1 MAAAVTN
8 VPGQDNRIQGQCQQ
22 YFDLVEGG
30 ICIVLADGSER
41 IVFANGKMTSLYECE
56 GVDDFLLL
64 CSSNF
69 RNLVEEED
77 YRPLSEIAVNHPE
90 HFSLSFHYQT
100 RGRHFRK
107 AEGVGSLK
115 ETPFGQ
121 AYVLLLFSAEQV
133 SSDLKGEDKTG
144 VLGMHDFFK
153 EALRQ
158 AEKRVSRPEIR
169 ALCPVCFDLTSFK
182 EYNRLHGMHKGDQC
196 LRRIAETI
204 TGCFPGALVGHLT
217 GDHFVALLPSRGLE
231 ERLEHVCS
239 EVNLFIDDD
248 GIQLKVG
255 VYKPSEKDTL
265 DDLRHAFD
273 AAKIACDSI
282 KADGNRSVA
291 LYTRAMGETIANK
304 TYILRH
310 FSEAL
315 EKHYIK
321 VYYQPV
327 IRTLTGKVSGF
338 EALARWE
345 DPALGMILPGVF
357 VPVLEEAQLINR
369 LDRYV
374 LDQVARL
381 IRDRLDN
388 GLPLIPV
395 SMNLST
401 YDFDVSSPL
410 DTIEKAVRR
419 YQIPKTVLCFEI
431 TERVMIR
438 NHISMVKTVS
448 EFQQAGY
455 QVWMDDFGSEYSSLS
470 LLHNYHFDVIKI
482 DMGFF
487 SHFDDRSRQIITSV
501 VTMAR
506 MLGVQTLAEGVETQE
521 QVAFLRKIGCGRIQG
536 YYYGRPMMYEDS
548 LSFLHS
554 KSLQLEKPE
563 EAYLMGAAESVNVVS
578 DSPTAV
584 FFFDGTDIELLVEND
599 AYKRELRSTGTLDMA
614 EANSNLLD
622 SGYPFR
628 GRFQQLMARALRSRS
643 EETLTYADNGQ
654 YMRVNVRW
662 IAGDEHNWV
671 GEAHL
676 YNISNNAA
684 IRQAKTLDQLLRNLF
699 QLYEGF
705 YLFDRGRGEVRVIR
719 SSHPELSL
727 EETPQGVKAFTG
739 YFSERLVY
747 PDDRDR
753 FAAFA
758 NPEAVEARM
767 EAGEGTPQAEIV
779 RIRREDGAYRW
790 TVLEALMIY
799 KSATKNILLCER
811 EDIWERKGDRDELLP
826 VFSRSFGISEAG
838 TVRPET
844 IAESSLFRTL
854 CSDSPYP
861 FFWEDRAG
869 RILGASRNLL
879 KKGNFR
885 DPEEV
890 LGKTEEE
897 IGNHIERPEVDSS
910 AVSAPN
916 DGGGALGTEELTV
929 SDGRLREV
937 KVTRVPWY
945 QEKEIAGTLGMVYG
959 AERGDEDVESH
970 LGLVDHETGFLS
982 FRGAIEA
989 GLLYADRYRSRKL
1002 DFVGLLIDVPAFT
1015 EVMQDSA
1022 DNAKTVLKELS
1033 DALRKSL
1040 TPGWAVARIGLCR
1053 FLCFCKRESAG
1064 KIDEKLAGVSGVL
1077 PPLWR
1082 RLGIRTAP
1090 VLTHAVAYGSEVMS
1104 LDEMLQL
1111 MTRRL
1116 SSAEK
1121 EAFGDKPYTEDRIFV
1136 RREVLDNLRERVII
1150 SDPKTYELVYLNPP
1164 ARKDV
1169 GIGLDSSLKGRL
1181 CYKALEGFDAPC
1193 RNCPNMMLRM
1203 DRALSASHM
1212 SNKTGKNLLVRSFLI
1227 TWEKRTLKL
1236 TIASNMDEYIDT
1248 LAKDHELV
1256 YQEMR
1261 ANEAISR
1268 GMQEADPE
1276 KGIERT
1282 ISCIAEN
1289 MKPERFLTFEERDDN
1304 TVSATYE
1311 WTAPG
1316 VVPLR
1321 EELQSIPRTELRA
1334 LYAKFVSE
1342 RLVMVRDMEAF
1353 QKEYPGFSF
1362 RIHGVR
1368 SFVSGQLLLQN
1379 QREGFTLVV
1388 NPSEESFQTSSV
1400 LYATLTDFIAV
1411 MIRNRNSIR
1420 ELERQGMIDQLT
1432 GAGNRRALE
1441 RRIRDWRGDGVLGVI
1456 SIDLNG
1462 LKNTNDT
1469 KGHHAGDML
1478 ISETARVLREY
1489 AGEDCVFRTGGD
1501 EFVVITEDLEERD
1514 ILLLIQHMR
1523 KSAENNGI
1531 SMAVGFASIRGK
1543 VTDFDA
1549 LLTKADFNMYQDK
1562 GHSFRRR
1569 RGDR

>member
-8 VPGQDNRIQGQCQQ
+8 VPGQDNRTQRQCQQ

-30 ICIVLADGSER
+30 VCFVLADGTER
-41 IVFANGKMTSLYECE
+41 IVFANGKMASLYECE
-56 GVDDFLLL
+56 DVDDFLLL

-69 RNLVEEED
+69 RNLMEEED
-77 YRPLSEIAVNHPE
+77 YSSLLEIAANHPE

-100 RGRHFRK
+100 KGRHFRK

-121 AYVLLLFSAEQV
+121 AYVLLLFSAEQL

-158 AEKRVSRPEIR
+158 AEQRMSHPEVR
-169 ALCPVCFDLTSFK
+169 AFCPVCFDLTSFK

-204 TGCFPGALVGHLT
+204 TGCFPGGLVGHLT
-217 GDHFVALLPSRGLE
+217 GDHFVALLPSNDLE
-231 ERLEHVCS
+231 AKLEHVCS

-248 GIQLKVG
+248 GIQLKAG
-255 VYKPSEKDTL
+255 VYKPSEEDTL

-304 TYILRH
+304 TYVLRH

-357 VPVLEEAQLINR
+357 IPVLEEAQLINR

-381 IRDRLDN
+381 VRDRMDN

-395 SMNLST
+395 SVNLST

-410 DTIEKAVRR
+410 DTIEKAVKR

-438 NHISMVKTVS
+438 NHISMVKTVR

-470 LLHNYHFDVIKI
+470 LLHNFHFDVIKI

-501 VTMAR
+501 VMMAR

-548 LSFLHS
+548 LSFLHR
-554 KSLQLEKPE
+554 KSLLLEKPE

-584 FFFDGTDIELLVEND
+584 FFFDGANIELLVEND
-599 AYKRELRSTGTLDMA
+599 AYKRELRSTGTQDMA
-614 EANSNLLD
+614 EANANLMD
-622 SGYPFR
+622 AGYPFR
-628 GRFQQLMARALRSRS
+628 GSFQQLMMRALRSKS
-643 EETLTYADNGQ
+643 EETLTYSDNGQ

-662 IAGDEHNWV
+662 IAGDERGWV

-676 YNISNNAA
+676 YNISNNEA
-684 IRQAKTLDQLLRNLF
+684 IQQATTLDQMLRNLF

-705 YLFDRGRGEVRVIR
+705 YLFDRGGGEVRVLR
-719 SSHPELSL
+719 SSHPEFNQ
-727 EETPQGVKAFTG
+727 EKASHRVGEFIRL
-739 YFSERLVY
+739 FSERLVY
-747 PDDRDR
+747 PDDRER
-753 FAAFA
+753 FASFVS
-758 NPEAVEARM
+758 PKAVESRTETEDGAV
-767 EAGEGTPQAEIV
+767 QAEIV
-779 RIRREDGAYRW
+779 RIRRADGTYRW
-790 TVLEALMIY
+790 TVFEALMIY

-811 EDIWERKGDRDELLP
+811 EDIWERKGDRDTLLP
-826 VFSRSFGISEAG
+826 VFSRSFGILEAG

-844 IAESSLFRTL
+844 IAESSLFRAL
-854 CSDSPYP
+854 CNDSPYS
-861 FFWEDRAG
+861 FFWKDREG
-869 RILGASRNLL
+869 RILGASRSLL
-879 KKGNFR
+879 ERGDFH
-885 DPEEV
+885 DVTPF

-897 IGNHIERPEVDSS
+897 IGTHVDLSGAGLPEVS
-910 AVSAPN
+910 VPN
-916 DGGGALGTEELTV
+916 DGKDAAGAEELVV
-929 SDGRLREV
+929 SGDRLREV
-937 KVTRVPWY
+937 KIARVPWY

-959 AERGDEDVESH
+959 DERKDGDEESR

-989 GLLYADRYRSRKL
+989 GLLYADQYRGGKL
-1002 DFVGLLIDVPAFT
+1002 DYVGLLIDVSSFA
-1015 EVMQDSA
+1015 EVVRDSA
-1022 DNAKTVLKELS
+1022 ENARVILAELS
-1033 DALRKSL
+1033 DALRRSL
-1040 TPGWAVARIGLCR
+1040 APGWAIARIGLCC
-1053 FLCFCKRESAG
+1053 FLCFCRRENAG
-1064 KIDEKLAGVSGVL
+1064 KIEEKLAAVSGTL
-1077 PPLWR
+1077 PVLWR
-1082 RLGIRTAP
+1082 RLGIQTIP
-1090 VLTHAVAYGSEVMS
+1090 VLTHAVVYGSEVMS
-1104 LDEMLQL
+1104 LDEMFQL
-1111 MTRRL
+1111 LIRRM
-1116 SSAEK
+1116 SSAER
-1121 EAFGDKPYTEDRIFV
+1121 ETYGDKPYTGDRIFI
-1136 RREVLDNLRERVII
+1136 RREILDDLRERVII
-1150 SDPKTYELVYLNPP
+1150 SDPKTYELVYLNPA

-1181 CYKALEGFDAPC
+1181 CYKVLEGYDAPC

-1212 SNKTGKNLLVRSFLI
+1212 SNKTGENLLVRSFLT
-1227 TWEKRTLKL
+1227 TWEGRTLKL
-1236 TIASNMDEYIDT
+1236 TIGFNVDEYIDT
-1248 LAKDHELV
+1248 LVKDHELV

-1268 GMQEADPE
+1268 GIREADPE

-1282 ISCIAEN
+1282 IACIAEN
-1289 MKPERFLTFEERDDN
+1289 MQPERFLTFEERDDN

-1342 RLVMVRDMEAF
+1342 RLVMVRDMEEF
-1353 QKEYPGFSF
+1353 RKEYPGFSF

-1441 RRIRDWRGDGVLGVI
+1441 RRIREWRGDGVLGVI

-1462 LKNTNDT
+1462 PATRT
-1469 KGHHAGDML
+1469 TQSASRVPRHAS
-1478 ISETARVLREY
+1478 ISETARVLGVR
-1489 AGEDCVFRTGGD
+1489 GGGLRLPDRVRRVRCHGRTW
-1501 EFVVITEDLEERD
+1501 R
-1514 ILLLIQHMR
+1514 
-1523 KSAENNGI
+1523 
-1531 SMAVGFASIRGK
+1531 RG
-1543 VTDFDA
+1543 T
-1549 LLTKADFNMYQDK
+1549 
-1562 GHSFRRR
+1562 SFR
-1569 RGDR
+1569 